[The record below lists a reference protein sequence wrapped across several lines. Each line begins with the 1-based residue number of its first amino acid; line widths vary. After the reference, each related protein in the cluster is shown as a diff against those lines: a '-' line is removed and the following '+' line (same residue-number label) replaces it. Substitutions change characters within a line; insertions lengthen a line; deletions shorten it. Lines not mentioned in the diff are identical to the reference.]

1 MKKKIIFLDIDGVL
15 NSKAYFD
22 SIKESEIPATE
33 KIHIEISEYHVKLL
47 SELCHACDAKI
58 VLAST
63 WKELDDPSNSKAYCM
78 YQYLVDMLAQYDME
92 ILDKTPTINGCRP
105 YEIFMWLQARKDKN
119 EIQAVILDDDFNRS
133 EYQKYGL
140 ENILVQTKYFVNKI
154 SDGGLQQKHVSEAIH
169 ILNERK

>member
-63 WKELDDPSNSKAYCM
+63 WKELDD
-78 YQYLVDMLAQYDME
+78 
-92 ILDKTPTINGCRP
+92 
-105 YEIFMWLQARKDKN
+105 
-119 EIQAVILDDDFNRS
+119 DFNRS

-140 ENILVQTKYFVNKI
+140 ENILVQTKFFVNKI
-154 SDGGLQQKHVSEAIH
+154 SDGGLQQKHVSEAIY